1 MFKLTSFTTASALLN
16 FIILFNRTDEKRLL
30 WVCFNVLWLL
40 ARSKLSAKVTIPAT
54 WMDLEIVA
62 LSEVRQRKTS
72 LCDAAYIRNLK
83 KGYKQI
89 YLQNRNRVTDVE
101 NKYIITSI

>member
-1 MFKLTSFTTASALLN
+1 M
-16 FIILFNRTDEKRLL
+16 RL
-30 WVCFNVLWLL
+30 
-40 ARSKLSAKVTIPAT
+40 KLSAKVTIPAT

-72 LCDAAYIRNLK
+72 ICDAAYIRNLK

-101 NKYIITSI
+101 NKFMVTRGKVGGGANWEVRTDIYIHCCR